1 MVSGFASGLAPP
13 VPTTEAIRPVRDVV
27 DEHCREVYEAQ
38 KGRMRQYL
46 IAYHLGISPV
56 TLIKM
61 KKRWAGEESV
71 VRDRR

>member
-1 MVSGFASGLAPP
+1 MR
-13 VPTTEAIRPVRDVV
+13 EVV
-27 DEHCREVYEAQ
+27 DEHCRLTYEAQ

-61 KKRWAGEESV
+61 KRRWESEESTI
-71 VRDRR
+71 RDRR